1 MYMLTYLLYFQD
13 YTSLLSFSLF
23 ITSYKYNIDIKLYL
37 DLKVGMQ
44 EGIFYCFLSA
54 VTADLQLQRSFS
66 TFSIQQKEG
75 KWRLYPWRQWKN
87 MYWRSYVY
95 ICILEIGQY
104 VLRGVTDTALSEQSM
119 THAKFAS
126 RVMKNQLPNF

>member
-37 DLKVGMQ
+37 DLNVGMQ
-44 EGIFYCFLSA
+44 EGIIYCFLSV

-66 TFSIQQKEG
+66 TFSIQ
-75 KWRLYPWRQWKN
+75 
-87 MYWRSYVY
+87 
-95 ICILEIGQY
+95 
-104 VLRGVTDTALSEQSM
+104 
-119 THAKFAS
+119 
-126 RVMKNQLPNF
+126 